1 MKCNNCG
8 EEISSESLTCPSCG
22 ENPRINQISSQE
34 DDNVIIKNNS
44 FQDDSMGIKEKGLVF
59 LFVVL
64 GLIGFSL
71 LFNFF
76 LG

>member
-1 MKCNNCG
+1 MKCKNCG
-8 EEISSESLTCPSCG
+8 KEISNESLTCPSCG
-22 ENPRINQISSQE
+22 ENPKISKISSQE

-59 LFVVL
+59 IFIVL